1 MAEVNIVAAGA
12 LPVAAGQRPARAA
25 RKAYPILTWICVVWL
40 GLVVL
45 GAIFA
50 PLLPLP
56 RYDEP
61 IAAGAL
67 PPFTE
72 GGAAVLGTDSI
83 GRSVL
88 SRMVYGAQLSL
99 LVAFLGTAIG
109 LVIGSLFGM
118 IAAYYKGWA
127 AKVINVFS
135 DAILAF
141 PGLVL
146 LLAAATIV
154 PPSVVSLSI
163 ILGILTLP
171 SSLRIAFS
179 NTNAHLSRDYV
190 VAARALGMSG
200 WRILSREVLPNI
212 VFSIAAFGFIML
224 ATFMV
229 ALGALDFLGVGMP
242 PPRPSWGGDIAAGFT
257 NIRTRAYLVLV
268 PALFLVMTV
277 FALNKIGDHLRD
289 RADGRG
295 GQL

>member
-1 MAEVNIVAAGA
+1 MAEVNVVAQA
-12 LPVAAGQRPARAA
+12 LPASVARGSSRTAR
-25 RKAYPILTWICVVWL
+25 RRYPVLVWICIGWL
-40 GLVVL
+40 ALVVL
-45 GAIFA
+45 GALLA

-61 IAAGAL
+61 IAPGAQ
-67 PPFTE
+67 PPFAD

-83 GRSVL
+83 GRSLL

-118 IAAYYKGWA
+118 VAAYYKGWA
-127 AKVINVFS
+127 AKVIHVFS
-135 DAILAF
+135 DAVLAF

-154 PPSVVSLSI
+154 RPSVVSLSV

-212 VFSIAAFGFIML
+212 LFSIAAFGFIML

-268 PALFLVMTV
+268 PAVFLVMTV

-289 RADGRG
+289 RAEGRG